1 MVLDKI
7 NNTVKGYTTKIA
19 MVVFVLI
26 LCVSFSF
33 AAQDVFG
40 FHTDVDW
47 ILIAYLVIFIVAL
60 LLGIAFMISKLFA
73 MRELEAWTREEAM
86 NLIISIAILVLFTA
100 FVGVAEQI
108 ANSLSKDVLSSSV
121 SASASGN
128 ISYWQYIPNE
138 GRWKTIE
145 TSNPSCEYPCYMY
158 MARGFLGSLYEK
170 YGESLKSIA
179 QYYFVSV
186 FYSTQSIGSGVD
198 FTWGKFKFEFG
209 MGFPLNAGLTIY
221 NNILATVVSEYL
233 KIITAIKMQ
242 EIALVYLSSLAGM
255 FFILGIISRSVW
267 FLRKFGGL
275 FVAAG
280 IGLYLIF
287 PMVYVLSWY
296 TIDRSAIIFEVDL
309 PEPVSSD
316 DPLSFFTGGIG
327 GLGNVDLLFTRY
339 NENGSVI
346 SIGMLDSLGRSYI
359 PIIVVPILAIFT
371 TLGFIRH
378 FSPMIGG
385 DPEIAGLTRII

>member
-7 NNTVKGYTTKIA
+7 NNKGNRCDRKVAT
-19 MVVFVLI
+19 VVFI
-26 LCVSFSF
+26 LFLFVSFSF

-47 ILIAYLVIFIVAL
+47 ILIAYLVILIVAL
-60 LLGIAFMISKLFA
+60 LLGIAFMISKVFA

-86 NLIISIAILVLFTA
+86 NLIMSIAILVLFTA

-138 GRWKTIE
+138 GRWKTVE
-145 TSNPSCEYPCYMY
+145 TSNPSCEYPCYIY

-170 YGESLKSIA
+170 YGGSLKSIA

-186 FYSTQSIGSGVD
+186 FYSTQSVGSGVD

-242 EIALVYLSSLAGM
+242 EIALAYLSSLAGM

-327 GLGNVDLLFTRY
+327 GLGNVDLLFTKY
-339 NENGSVI
+339 DENGSVI

>member
-7 NNTVKGYTTKIA
+7 NNKVKGYTVKIA

-26 LCVSFSF
+26 LCISFSF

-47 ILIAYLVIFIVAL
+47 ILIAYLVILIVAL
-60 LLGIAFMISKLFA
+60 LLGIAFMISKVFA
-73 MRELEAWTREEAM
+73 MHELEAWTREEAM

-145 TSNPSCEYPCYMY
+145 TSNPSCEYPCYIY

-209 MGFPLNAGLTIY
+209 IGFPLNAGLTIY

-309 PEPVSSD
+309 PQPVSSD

-339 NENGSVI
+339 NDNGSVI

>member
-1 MVLDKI
+1 MGLDQI
-7 NNTVKGYTTKIA
+7 NNSESLCNRKLLK
-19 MVVFVLI
+19 VVFALFLFI
-26 LCVSFSF
+26 SFSF
-33 AAQDVFG
+33 ASQDVFG

-47 ILIAYLVIFIVAL
+47 LLIAYLVIFIVSL
-60 LLGIAFMISKLFA
+60 LLGIAFMVSKVFA
-73 MRELEAWTREEAM
+73 MHELEAWSKDEAM
-86 NLIISIAILVLFTA
+86 NLILSVAILVLFTA
-100 FVGVAEQI
+100 FVGLTEQI
-108 ANSLSKDVLSSSV
+108 ANSLSKDVLSSTV
-121 SASASGN
+121 SASSSGN
-128 ISYWQYIPNE
+128 ITYWQYIPNE

-145 TSNPSCEYPCYMY
+145 TSNPSCPYPCYMY

-170 YGESLKSIA
+170 YGSSLKSIA

-186 FYSTQSIGSGVD
+186 FYSTQSVGSGVD

-221 NNILATVVSEYL
+221 NNILATIVSEYL

-287 PMVYVLSWY
+287 PMIYVLSWY
-296 TIDRSAIIFEVDL
+296 TIDKSAMEVSLDL
-309 PEPVSSD
+309 PTPASSD
-316 DPLSFFTGGIG
+316 DPFSFFTGGVG
-327 GLGNVDLLFTRY
+327 GLGDIDLLFTAY
-339 NENGSVI
+339 DEKGVPS
-346 SIGMLDSLGRSYI
+346 SIGLLDALGRAYL
-359 PIIVVPILAIFT
+359 PIMVIPILAIFT
-371 TLGFIRH
+371 TIGFIRH

>member
-7 NNTVKGYTTKIA
+7 NNKVKGYTVKIA

-26 LCVSFSF
+26 LCISFSF

-47 ILIAYLVIFIVAL
+47 ILIAYLVILIVAL
-60 LLGIAFMISKLFA
+60 LLGIAFMISKVFA
-73 MRELEAWTREEAM
+73 MHELEAWTREEAM

-145 TSNPSCEYPCYMY
+145 TSNPSCEYPCYIY

-309 PEPVSSD
+309 PQPVSSD

-339 NENGSVI
+339 NDNGSVI

>member
-7 NNTVKGYTTKIA
+7 NNKGNRCDRKVAT
-19 MVVFVLI
+19 VVFI
-26 LCVSFSF
+26 LFLFVSFSF

-47 ILIAYLVIFIVAL
+47 ILIAYLVILIVAL
-60 LLGIAFMISKLFA
+60 LLGIAFMISKVFA

-138 GRWKTIE
+138 GRWKTVE
-145 TSNPSCEYPCYMY
+145 TSNPSCEYPCYIY

-170 YGESLKSIA
+170 YGGSLKSIA

-186 FYSTQSIGSGVD
+186 FYSTQSVGSGVD

-242 EIALVYLSSLAGM
+242 EIALAYLSSLAGM

-327 GLGNVDLLFTRY
+327 GLGNVDLLFTKY
-339 NENGSVI
+339 DENGSVI

>member
-1 MVLDKI
+1 MLDKI
-7 NNTVKGYTTKIA
+7 NNKGNRCDRKVAT
-19 MVVFVLI
+19 VVFI
-26 LCVSFSF
+26 LFLFVSFSF

-47 ILIAYLVIFIVAL
+47 ILIAYLVILIVAL
-60 LLGIAFMISKLFA
+60 LLGIAFMISKVFA

-86 NLIISIAILVLFTA
+86 NLIMSIAILVLFTA

-138 GRWKTIE
+138 GRWKTVE
-145 TSNPSCEYPCYMY
+145 TSNPSCEYPCYIY

-170 YGESLKSIA
+170 YGGSLKSIA

-186 FYSTQSIGSGVD
+186 FYSTQSVGSGVD

-242 EIALVYLSSLAGM
+242 EIALAYLSSLAGM

-327 GLGNVDLLFTRY
+327 GLGNVDLLFTKY
-339 NENGSVI
+339 DENGSVI

>member
-1 MVLDKI
+1 MDLDKI
-7 NNTVKGYTTKIA
+7 INKGTCDRKIA
-19 MVVFVLI
+19 MVVYVLF
-26 LCVSFSF
+26 LFVSFSF

-47 ILIAYLVIFIVAL
+47 ILIAYLVILIVAL
-60 LLGIAFMISKLFA
+60 LLGIAFMISKVFA
-73 MRELEAWTREEAM
+73 MHELEAWTREEAM
-86 NLIISIAILVLFTA
+86 NLIMSIAILVLFTA
-100 FVGVAEQI
+100 FIGVAEQI
-108 ANSLSKDVLSSSV
+108 ANSLSKDILSSSV

-170 YGESLKSIA
+170 YGESLKGIA

-186 FYSTQSIGSGVD
+186 FYSTQSVGSGVD

-296 TIDRSAIIFEVDL
+296 TIDRSVVMFEVDL
-309 PEPVSSD
+309 PEPAASD
-316 DPLSFFTGGIG
+316 DLLSFFTGGIG
-327 GLGNVDLLFTRY
+327 GLGNVDLLFTKY

-346 SIGMLDSLGRSYI
+346 SIGMLDALGRSYI